1 MLEPTPAVSSAY
13 SRPSQTQRAQK
24 GLLLRR
30 RAVLL
35 GARASWSAVHPS
47 CCECMVGRRLGLRV
61 GRASDLVGP
70 GTCGTYRYWKGR
82 KCVYDPLVELLP
94 IAQVMKF
101 ELALAATS
109 IKDPESGN
117 GIPDILKSF
126 LQFND
131 PWPANSW
138 ELTEPSLSYQ
148 SYYVRLFAA
157 FTL

>member
-1 MLEPTPAVSSAY
+1 MTKLLASVFCAILFAGVLVQEASA
-13 SRPSQTQRAQK
+13 
-24 GLLLRR
+24 RR
-30 RAVLL
+30 G
-35 GARASWSAVHPS
+35 GARGVDGYRVAAWGRSGGDWRWFGFG
-47 CCECMVGRRLGLRV
+47 VGRG
-61 GRASDLVGP
+61 ASDLVGP

-101 ELALAATS
+101 DLALAVRS